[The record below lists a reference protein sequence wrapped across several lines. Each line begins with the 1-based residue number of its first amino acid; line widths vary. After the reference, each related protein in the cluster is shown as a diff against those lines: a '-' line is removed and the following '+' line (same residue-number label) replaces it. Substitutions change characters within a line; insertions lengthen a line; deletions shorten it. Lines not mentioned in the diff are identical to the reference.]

1 MNNIKIDEFLE
12 VTKNMELLDIKNL
25 CKTNTNIFNLCTE
38 YKHLIFKNI
47 VYILQYTTQLA
58 SGHELIIIN
67 KIYKDINHAI
77 EEMNRKYNIQ
87 LNILNKKSNEDSRY
101 TFSFHSGK
109 FKSIIEEDNAE
120 DNDQTYI
127 WKIKAY
133 KVLD

>member
-25 CKTNTNIFNLCTE
+25 CKTNTHIFNLCNE
-38 YKHLIFKNI
+38 YKHLIFKDI
-47 VYILQYTTQLA
+47 VYILQYNTQLQM
-58 SGHELIIIN
+58 GYEPIIIN
-67 KIYKDINHAI
+67 KIYKNINHAI

-87 LNILNKKSNEDSRY
+87 FNIMNKKSNEDSRY
-101 TFSFHSGK
+101 TFSFNNDK
-109 FKSIIEEDNAE
+109 FKAIIEEDNGE

-133 KVLD
+133 KILD